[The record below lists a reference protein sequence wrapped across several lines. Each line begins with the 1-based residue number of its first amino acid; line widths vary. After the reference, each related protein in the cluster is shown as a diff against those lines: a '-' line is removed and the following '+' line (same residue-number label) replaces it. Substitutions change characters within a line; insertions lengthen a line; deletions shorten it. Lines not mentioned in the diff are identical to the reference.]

1 MLEQQTGR
9 KTGTVMN
16 ELVQLRIEKEIYW
29 NSRKNMIV
37 KDWYS
42 HNKMNKKCEWNQD
55 LIF

>member
-9 KTGTVMN
+9 NTGTVMN

-29 NSRKNMIV
+29 NRRENMIV

-42 HNKMNKKCEWNQD
+42 HKKMNKKCERNQD